1 MNTRRYQLRFS
12 GLREN
17 KGRIKVATLQCSLDA
32 LVKTAECATRLMVT
46 GEGSGRGPRPGWL
59 NAALDFTITGGELGS
74 TIFEIEAP
82 QLDETAYVR
91 FAQQNFWREETIMQ
105 DTAVDLAALS
115 IQEAQETT
123 SSGDYFDRAVLSA
136 ILRFRQPT
144 VNANICYHLIPQE
157 SDYGEFTL
165 DASVCN
171 RIENRLKSL
180 PPSRAFIISG
190 WIEEIKQDG
199 GRFFLEL
206 GDGRKMFGRLQ
217 SDQLD
222 VEQLRPLWGKRA
234 TVQGMVHF
242 KANGQPRLIEAY
254 RLRPYQ
260 DRDAIFEELPSTE
273 MPKSRGLTRRQEK
286 QARSFNV
293 LSLCGTWPGNEPVEE
308 LLAQL
313 D

>member
-1 MNTRRYQLRFS
+1 MNTRRYQLRLS

-17 KGRIKVATLQCSLDA
+17 KGGIKVATLQCSLDA

-46 GEGSGRGPRPGWL
+46 GEGSRRGPKPRWL
-59 NAALDFTITGGELGS
+59 NAALDFTLNEEKLGS
-74 TIFEIEAP
+74 TTLEIEAP
-82 QLDETAYVR
+82 QLGETAY
-91 FAQQNFWREETIMQ
+91 AQYAQKKFWAEQPSMQ

-115 IQEAQETT
+115 IQEAQKTT
-123 SSGDYFDRAVLSA
+123 SSGDHFDRAVLSA

-144 VNANICYHLIPQE
+144 GSTKICYHLIPQE
-157 SDYGEFTL
+157 SAYGKFTL
-165 DASVCN
+165 DESVCN
-171 RIENRLKSL
+171 RIEERLKSL
-180 PPSRAFIISG
+180 PPPRVFIISG
-190 WIEEIKQDG
+190 WLEEIKHDSS
-199 GRFFLEL
+199 RFFLEL

-217 SDQLD
+217 SDQLN
-222 VEQLRPLWGKRA
+222 VEVLRPLWGKRT

-242 KANGQPRLIEAY
+242 KANGQPRLIEAH

-260 DRDAIFEELPSTE
+260 DRDTVFEELPSTE
-273 MPKSRGLTRRQEK
+273 MPRSRGLTPKQEK

>member
-1 MNTRRYQLRFS
+1 
-12 GLREN
+12 
-17 KGRIKVATLQCSLDA
+17 
-32 LVKTAECATRLMVT
+32 
-46 GEGSGRGPRPGWL
+46 
-59 NAALDFTITGGELGS
+59 
-74 TIFEIEAP
+74 
-82 QLDETAYVR
+82 
-91 FAQQNFWREETIMQ
+91 MQ

-115 IQEAQETT
+115 IQEAQEAT

-144 VNANICYHLIPQE
+144 GNANICYHLIPQE

-171 RIENRLKSL
+171 RIEERLKSL

-190 WIEEIKQDG
+190 WLEEIKHDS

-222 VEQLRPLWGKRA
+222 IEVLRPLWGEHA

-242 KANGQPRLIEAY
+242 KANGQPRLIEAH

-260 DRDAIFEELPSTE
+260 DRDAVFEELPSTE
-273 MPKSRGLTRRQEK
+273 MPKSRGLTRIQEK

>member
-1 MNTRRYQLRFS
+1 MNTRRYLFS
-12 GLREN
+12 LHGLREN

-46 GEGSGRGPRPGWL
+46 GEGSGKGPRPGWL
-59 NAALDFTITGGELGS
+59 NAALDFTLNEQKLGS
-74 TIFEIEAP
+74 TILEIEAP
-82 QLDETAYVR
+82 QLGETAYTQ
-91 FAQQNFWREETIMQ
+91 FAQQNFWRERPTMQ

-115 IQEAQETT
+115 IQEAQEAT

-136 ILRFRQPT
+136 ILKFRQPT
-144 VNANICYHLIPQE
+144 ENANICYHLIPQE

-180 PPSRAFIISG
+180 PSSRAFIISG
-190 WIEEIKQDG
+190 WLEEIKHDS

-222 VEQLRPLWGKRA
+222 VDVLRPLWGKRA

-273 MPKSRGLTRRQEK
+273 TPKSRGLTPIQEK

-293 LSLCGTWPGNEPVEE
+293 LSLCDAWPGNEPVEE

>member
-1 MNTRRYQLRFS
+1 MNTRRYQFRLS

-17 KGRIKVATLQCSLDA
+17 KGWIKVTTLQCSLNA
-32 LVKTAECATRLMVT
+32 LVKTAECATRLMFT
-46 GEGSGRGPRPGWL
+46 GEGSGRGPRPRWL
-59 NAALDFTITGGELGS
+59 NAALDFTLKEEKLGS
-74 TIFEIEAP
+74 TTLEIEAP
-82 QLDETAYVR
+82 QLGETAYTQ
-91 FAQQNFWREETIMQ
+91 FAQQNFWREQLTWQ

-115 IQEAQETT
+115 VQEALEAT

-136 ILRFRQPT
+136 ILKFRQPT
-144 VNANICYHLIPQE
+144 GNADISYHLIPQE

-165 DASVCN
+165 NASVCN
-171 RIENRLKSL
+171 RIEERLKSL
-180 PPSRAFIISG
+180 PPPRAFIISG
-190 WIEEIKQDG
+190 WLEEIKHDSS
-199 GRFFLEL
+199 RFFLDL
-206 GDGRKMFGRLQ
+206 SDGRKMFGRLQ

-222 VEQLRPLWGKRA
+222 VEALRPLWGKRA
-234 TVQGMVHF
+234 TVQGMIHF
-242 KANGQPRLIEAY
+242 KANGQPRLIEAH

-260 DRDAIFEELPSTE
+260 DRDALFEELPPTE
-273 MPKSRGLTRRQEK
+273 MPRSRGLTPKQEK

>member
-1 MNTRRYQLRFS
+1 MNTRRYQFRLS

-32 LVKTAECATRLMVT
+32 LVKTAECATRLMFT
-46 GEGSGRGPRPGWL
+46 GEGSGRGPRPRWL
-59 NAALDFTITGGELGS
+59 NAALDFTLNEQKHGS
-74 TIFEIEAP
+74 TILEIEAP
-82 QLDETAYVR
+82 QLGETAYAQ
-91 FAQQNFWREETIMQ
+91 FAQQNFRHEQPTMQ

-115 IQEAQETT
+115 IQEAQEAT

-144 VNANICYHLIPQE
+144 GNANICYHLIPQE

-171 RIENRLKSL
+171 RIEERLKSL

-190 WIEEIKQDG
+190 WLEEIKHDS

-222 VEQLRPLWGKRA
+222 IEVLRPLWGEHA

-242 KANGQPRLIEAY
+242 KANGQPRLIEAH

-260 DRDAIFEELPSTE
+260 DRDAVFEELPSTE
-273 MPKSRGLTRRQEK
+273 MPKSRGLTRIQEK

>member
-1 MNTRRYQLRFS
+1 MNTRRYQFRLR

-17 KGRIKVATLQCSLDA
+17 KGRI
-32 LVKTAECATRLMVT
+32 
-46 GEGSGRGPRPGWL
+46 
-59 NAALDFTITGGELGS
+59 
-74 TIFEIEAP
+74 
-82 QLDETAYVR
+82 
-91 FAQQNFWREETIMQ
+91 
-105 DTAVDLAALS
+105 
-115 IQEAQETT
+115 
-123 SSGDYFDRAVLSA
+123 
-136 ILRFRQPT
+136 
-144 VNANICYHLIPQE
+144 
-157 SDYGEFTL
+157 
-165 DASVCN
+165 
-171 RIENRLKSL
+171 
-180 PPSRAFIISG
+180 RAFIISG
-190 WIEEIKQDG
+190 WLEEIKHDS

-222 VEQLRPLWGKRA
+222 VEVLRPLWGKRA

-242 KANGQPRLIEAY
+242 KANGQPRLIEAH

-260 DRDAIFEELPSTE
+260 DRDAVFEELPFTE
-273 MPKSRGLTRRQEK
+273 ISRSRGLARIQEK

>member
-1 MNTRRYQLRFS
+1 MNTRRYLFS
-12 GLREN
+12 LHGLREN

-46 GEGSGRGPRPGWL
+46 GEGSGKGPRPGWL
-59 NAALDFTITGGELGS
+59 NAALDFTLNEQKLGS
-74 TIFEIEAP
+74 TILEIEAP
-82 QLDETAYVR
+82 QLGETAYTQ
-91 FAQQNFWREETIMQ
+91 FAQQNFWRERPTMQ

-115 IQEAQETT
+115 IQEAQEAT

-136 ILRFRQPT
+136 ILKFRQPT
-144 VNANICYHLIPQE
+144 ENANICYHLIPQE

-180 PPSRAFIISG
+180 PSSRAFIISG
-190 WIEEIKQDG
+190 WLEEIKHDS

-222 VEQLRPLWGKRA
+222 VDVLHPLWGKRA

-273 MPKSRGLTRRQEK
+273 MPKSRGLTRRHEK

>member
-1 MNTRRYQLRFS
+1 MNTRRYQFRLR

-32 LVKTAECATRLMVT
+32 LVKTAECATRLMFT
-46 GEGSGRGPRPGWL
+46 GEGSGRGPRPRWL
-59 NAALDFTITGGELGS
+59 NAALDFTLNEQKLGS
-74 TIFEIEAP
+74 NILEIEAP
-82 QLDETAYVR
+82 QLGETAYAQ
-91 FAQQNFWREETIMQ
+91 FAQQNFRHEQPTMQ

-115 IQEAQETT
+115 IQEAQEST
-123 SSGDYFDRAVLSA
+123 SSGDHFDRAVLSA

-144 VNANICYHLIPQE
+144 GNANICYHLIPQE

-171 RIENRLKSL
+171 QIEERLKSL
-180 PPSRAFIISG
+180 PPSKAFIISG
-190 WIEEIKQDG
+190 WLEEIKHDS
-199 GRFFLEL
+199 GRFFLES

-217 SDQLD
+217 SDKLD
-222 VEQLRPLWGKRA
+222 VGVLRPLWGKRA

-242 KANGQPRLIEAY
+242 KANGQPRLIEAH

-260 DRDAIFEELPSTE
+260 DRDAVFEELPFTE
-273 MPKSRGLTRRQEK
+273 ISRSRGLTRIQEK
-286 QARSFNV
+286 QARAFNV